1 MISKEQECYI
11 IITPNDDVYK
21 VRGSWPSK
29 LLRHL
34 VSLHKKVT
42 VVSLYSNT
50 VKFVA
55 NGDDIDC
62 NGNTC
67 VETYREVHFDLDYE
81 KL

>member
-11 IITPNDDVYK
+11 IITPNDAVYK
-21 VRGSWPSK
+21 VKGSWPSE

-34 VSLHKKVT
+34 VSIHKKVT

-50 VKFVA
+50 IKFVA
-55 NGDDIDC
+55 TGDDVDYD
-62 NGNTC
+62 GNAC
-67 VETYREVHFDLDYE
+67 VETYREVRFDLDYE